1 MWFQDVRTLKEGLEF
16 NGITLHLTSCQH
28 GCILSRKEL
37 NDYVKKINIQMLKSH
52 WMEKQSNYKYLF
64 FNYIK

>member
-1 MWFQDVRTLKEGLEF
+1 MGKEDIGRIRSVSPDSLIIATHMETI
-16 NGITLHLTSCQH
+16 NH
-28 GCILSRKEL
+28 CILSRKEL